1 MVWRRC
7 RQGLFIEHHKY
18 EVKEQPKAMSAR
30 IQAKARRRRKTT
42 TYLWIAALSLTVIGL
57 IYYEQTEV
65 LYILA
70 TLGVTALLIVVAVSD
85 IHGADKSESAS
96 AGDLSPRSGKVR
108 STFGSTSSSNN

>member
-1 MVWRRC
+1 
-7 RQGLFIEHHKY
+7 
-18 EVKEQPKAMSAR
+18 MSSR

-42 TYLWIAALSLTVIGL
+42 TYLWIAVLSLTVIGL

-70 TLGVTALLIVVAVSD
+70 TLGVTALLIVVAVTD
-85 IHGADKSESAS
+85 IHGADKSESSSAVDAS
-96 AGDLSPRSGKVR
+96 SSGGKLR